1 MQSITETYV
10 AMATYDEP
18 FDPAMLGCSPA
29 ELEFNVESLRD
40 LTHANH
46 DGCPELRLWKEQ

>member
-10 AMATYDEP
+10 AMQHYNDTP
-18 FDPAMLGCSPA
+18 NPALLGCSPA

-40 LTHANH
+40 LTHAEH
-46 DGCPELRLWKEQ
+46 DGCPEL

>member
-29 ELEFNVESLRD
+29 ELEVNVESLRD

-46 DGCPELRLWKEQ
+46 DGCPELRLWES